1 VFATVIL
8 ELFSGNR
15 SPLAPIMI
23 VSDPSVLLSGQPDHW
38 SRKHRRVIMNL
49 FLLMLEIFVIVAAI
63 ALAPARSE
71 LRISRARVTHNE
83 REQDNSLRS

>member
-23 VSDPSVLLSGQPDHW
+23 VSDPSVLLSGQPDHC
-38 SRKHRRVIMNL
+38 SRKHRRMIMNL